1 VGGSIPPASTNFHLV
16 RSTPNKSAVLS
27 LSFRRMRA
35 RWEALEEFTR
45 RQIHDWI
52 EDLLEQQC
60 AAYWATAS
68 ERRAEDAPE
77 GYGNGHG
84 KPRHLSKIA
93 GTMRTRAA
101 AGYWLN

>member
-1 VGGSIPPASTNFHLV
+1 
-16 RSTPNKSAVLS
+16 
-27 LSFRRMRA
+27 MRA

-93 GTMRTRAA
+93 ARSN
-101 AGYWLN
+101 AGGSGYTVDRSLVS